1 MHPVTDP
8 LVAVPGISGATELAD
23 GRVSLILDAAALV
36 RSVARAR
43 RTRRRANAPVTCAGA
58 DCRVVGTEFSEH
70 TMVVNASGN
79 DSYVLCE
86 LAGTTYAL
94 RSDDIEQLE
103 MVGQLTPVP
112 NAPAFV
118 DGVTSVRG
126 RVIPAV
132 SLRARFGFERRPHD
146 LRSRLVV
153 VRVRGALGRS
163 HRRQRARIR
172 DDSRDSDSTAAG
184 RTGRD

>member
-1 MHPVTDP
+1 M
-8 LVAVPGISGATELAD
+8 
-23 GRVSLILDAAALV
+23 
-36 RSVARAR
+36 
-43 RTRRRANAPVTCAGA
+43 
-58 DCRVVGTEFSEH
+58 
-70 TMVVNASGN
+70 VNASGA

-132 SLRARFGFERRPHD
+132 SLRARFGFERRAYD
-146 LRSRLVV
+146 LRSRLIV
-153 VRVRGALGRS
+153 VRAESRSVGLIVDNAREFAAIPEDKIQPPPEGLVELSTRYLRGVAQLGERLILILDVPELLRVADTTPVLSAETLPALS
-163 HRRQRARIR
+163 
-172 DDSRDSDSTAAG
+172 
-184 RTGRD
+184 

>member
-1 MHPVTDP
+1 
-8 LVAVPGISGATELAD
+8 
-23 GRVSLILDAAALV
+23 
-36 RSVARAR
+36 
-43 RTRRRANAPVTCAGA
+43 
-58 DCRVVGTEFSEH
+58 
-70 TMVVNASGN
+70 MVVIASGS

-103 MVGQLTPVP
+103 MVGRLTPVP

-132 SLRARFGFERRPHD
+132 SLRARFGFERAEHN

-153 VRVRGALGRS
+153 VRAHGRS
-163 HRRQRARIR
+163 VGLIVDNAREFAAIPAQ
-172 DDSRDSDSTAAG
+172 SIQAPPEGLSDVSG
-184 RTGRD
+184 RYLRGMAHLGDRLVLILDVPELLRGTDAPSAPSFEMLPSSV

>member
-1 MHPVTDP
+1 M
-8 LVAVPGISGATELAD
+8 G
-23 GRVSLILDAAALV
+23 
-36 RSVARAR
+36 
-43 RTRRRANAPVTCAGA
+43 
-58 DCRVVGTEFSEH
+58 
-70 TMVVNASGN
+70 VNAGGA

-112 NAPAFV
+112 NAPPFV

-126 RVIPAV
+126 KVIPAV

-146 LRSRLVV
+146 LRSRLVI
-153 VRVRGALGRS
+153 VRAGGRS
-163 HRRQRARIR
+163 VGLIVDNAREFAAIP
-172 DDSRDSDSTAAG
+172 SDAIQPPPDGLADLSSKYLRGLAHLGDRLVLVLDVTELLRVTDAAAALPVE
-184 RTGRD
+184 TFPLLA

>member
-1 MHPVTDP
+1 
-8 LVAVPGISGATELAD
+8 VAVI
-23 GRVSLILDAAALV
+23 
-36 RSVARAR
+36 
-43 RTRRRANAPVTCAGA
+43 
-58 DCRVVGTEFSEH
+58 
-70 TMVVNASGN
+70 ASGN

-103 MVGQLTPVP
+103 MVGKLTPVP

-132 SLRARFGFERRPHD
+132 SLRARFGFDRTPHD
-146 LRSRLVV
+146 LRSRLVI
-153 VRVRGALGRS
+153 VRAHGRS
-163 HRRQRARIR
+163 VGLIVDNAREF
-172 DDSRDSDSTAAG
+172 AAIPTDAIQPPPEG
-184 RTGRD
+184 LSELSGQYLRGMAHLGDRLVLILDVPELLRGTEAPQPTSLEFLPSHA